1 MTTAETG
8 RPRRV
13 SRGTGITWWYVAALL
28 ALLALVALVVQND
41 DRVEFE
47 WLWFDLHASLAALLL
62 ATAALTAVLVSTIK
76 IRQAGFTDCVDS
88 EADLAAWFD
97 QLRSRR
103 LIPPRS
109 TAARSSRA
117 RPTG

>member
-13 SRGTGITWWYVAALL
+13 YRGTGITWWYVAALL

-62 ATAALTAVLVSTIK
+62 ATAALTALLVSIGGL
-76 IRQAGFTDCVDS
+76 IWRARRRHV
-88 EADLAAWFD
+88 LA
-97 QLRSRR
+97 RR
-103 LIPPRS
+103 DDARRDEVVPPPRDDG
-109 TAARSSRA
+109 T
-117 RPTG
+117 P

>member
-62 ATAALTAVLVSTIK
+62 ATAALTAVLVSIGGLVW
-76 IRQAGFTDCVDS
+76 RARRRRV
-88 EADLAAWFD
+88 LA
-97 QLRSRR
+97 RR
-103 LIPPRS
+103 DDARRDDVVPPPRDDG
-109 TAARSSRA
+109 T
-117 RPTG
+117 P

>member
-1 MTTAETG
+1 MTTTETG

-13 SRGTGITWWYVAALL
+13 YRGTGITWWYVAALV

-62 ATAALTAVLVSTIK
+62 ATAALTGVVVSIGGLV
-76 IRQAGFTDCVDS
+76 
-88 EADLAAWFD
+88 W
-97 QLRSRR
+97 
-103 LIPPRS
+103 
-109 TAARSSRA
+109 RA
-117 RPTG
+117 RRRRVLAHRDDARRDDATTSQRDEGMP